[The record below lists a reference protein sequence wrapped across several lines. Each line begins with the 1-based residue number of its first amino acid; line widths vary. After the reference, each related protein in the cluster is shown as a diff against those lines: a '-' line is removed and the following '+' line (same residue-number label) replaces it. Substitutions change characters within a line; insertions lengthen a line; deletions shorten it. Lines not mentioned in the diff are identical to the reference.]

1 MEYIE
6 QSLSEK
12 KKAYMESIRAFKK
25 NETVDNLTD
34 CMIKGN
40 EYFNDA
46 EKIVSSSSLKGGHS
60 NGIWISDLAESCE
73 EILCS
78 YIKHISFILSH
89 NKLLNDSYKKP
100 SKNACTNMQRMVKL
114 HCQNDISDALRAE
127 FVNAGLP
134 TRGFDV
140 KASSDKVSM
149 EKILPVIVGIIFI
162 LISFFSALFIR
173 DPSQTQFF
181 VIRGLFS
188 LGCAAAG
195 SCIPGWLNVEI
206 HGYIK
211 AGGAIALV
219 LIFWFF
225 NPPAFIM
232 S

>member
-1 MEYIE
+1 MEDIE
-6 QSLSEK
+6 KSLSDK
-12 KKAYMESIRAFKK
+12 KKQYMESIRAFKK
-25 NETVDNLTD
+25 NETADNLTD

-40 EYFNDA
+40 EYFNLA
-46 EKIVSSSSLKGGHS
+46 EKLVSSSSLKGNHS
-60 NGIWISDLAESCE
+60 NGIWLSDLAESCE
-73 EILCS
+73 EILVS
-78 YIKHISFILSH
+78 YIKHIAFISSH
-89 NKLLNDSYKKP
+89 NQLLNNSYKKP
-100 SKNACTNMQRMVKL
+100 SKNACTNMQRMVKM
-114 HCQNDISDALRAE
+114 HCSQDISDALRKE
-127 FVNAGLP
+127 FTDADLP

-140 KASSDKVSM
+140 KASADKVGM
-149 EKILPVIVGIIFI
+149 EKILPVAVGVFFI

-173 DPSQTQFF
+173 DPSHTQFF
-181 VIRGLFS
+181 VIRGLFA

-206 HGYIK
+206 HGYVK